1 MKIKNLELINFRN
14 YDHFTVEFKD
24 NNLIVGNNGTGKT
37 TILEAINIL
46 ATSRS
51 PITHG
56 INKCIKHGQ
65 KGFIISGKFEKDN
78 GEIFTIVFRQEK
90 DVQRVIKINENILKK
105 SSELLGQVNCVIF
118 LPNDI
123 DLIQGPPQGRRKYLD
138 IVISQLNSDYY
149 ELLQQEALI
158 LKQRNALL
166 KAVREKRQPENMLDS
181 WDEQLL
187 TTGNKI
193 YLARQKKINNLGEIL
208 ARYYGSIG
216 FEQKIELIY
225 KTQFSSDRA
234 ENKQEL
240 MDHRRFDIISGTTSF
255 GVHRDDIQILCNK
268 LPAAEFC
275 SQGQQRLLVVCLKL
289 AEAELKKNEQ
299 GEPLLLIDD
308 VLLEL
313 DLKRFNGLLKET
325 LLVSQKIFTV
335 TDTTRFETDI
345 LAKMQQLK
353 LG

>member
-14 YDHFTVEFKD
+14 YDHYTVEFKD
-24 NNLIVGNNGTGKT
+24 NNLIIGNNGTGKT
-37 TILEAINIL
+37 SILEALNIL
-46 ATSRS
+46 ATARS

-65 KGFIISGKFEKDN
+65 KGFIISGKFEKDS
-78 GEIFTIVFRQEK
+78 GEIFTIIFRQEK
-90 DVQRVIKINENILKK
+90 DVQRVIKLNETVLKK

-123 DLIQGPPQGRRKYLD
+123 DLIQGSPQGRRKYLD
-138 IVISQLNSDYY
+138 IVISQLDNNYY
-149 ELLQQEALI
+149 ELLQKEAMV

-166 KAVREKRQPENMLDS
+166 KAIREKRAQENMLDS
-181 WDEQLL
+181 WDEQVLNIGL
-187 TTGNKI
+187 KI
-193 YLARQKKINNLGEIL
+193 FEARRKKIQTLGDIL

-216 FEQKIELIY
+216 FNQQIELIY
-225 KTQFSSDRA
+225 KTQFSVDQTN
-234 ENKQEL
+234 NKQEL
-240 MDHRRFDIISGTTSF
+240 IDHRRFDIISGTTSF

-313 DLKRFNGLLKET
+313 DLERFNKLLKKT
-325 LLVSQKIFTV
+325 LGVSQKIFTV
-335 TDTTRFETDI
+335 TDTARFEMKI
-345 LAKMQQLK
+345 LAQMNQIK
-353 LG
+353 LD

>member
-14 YDHFTVEFKD
+14 YDHYTVEFND
-24 NNLIVGNNGTGKT
+24 NNLIIGNNGTGKT
-37 TILEAINIL
+37 SILEAVNIL
-46 ATSRS
+46 ATARS

-65 KGFIISGKFEKDN
+65 KGFIISGNFEKDN
-78 GEIFTIVFRQEK
+78 HETVTIIFRQEK
-90 DVQRVIKINENILKK
+90 DVQRVIKINDVVLKK
-105 SSELLGQVNCVIF
+105 SSELLGQVNSVIF

-123 DLIQGPPQGRRKYLD
+123 DLIQGTPQGRRKYLD
-138 IVISQLNSDYY
+138 IVISQLNSHYY
-149 ELLQQEALI
+149 ELLQQEAVI

-166 KAVREKRQPENMLDS
+166 KAIREKRQPENMLDG

-187 TTGNKI
+187 NVGLKI
-193 YLARQKKINNLGEIL
+193 FEARREKIKILGDIL
-208 ARYYGSIG
+208 SRYYGSSG
-216 FEQKIELIY
+216 FNQKVELVY
-225 KTQFSSDRA
+225 KTQFSA
-234 ENKQEL
+234 NQANNKQEL
-240 MDHRRFDIISGTTSF
+240 LDRRRFDIISGTTSF

-299 GEPLLLIDD
+299 GEPLLLVDD

-313 DLKRFNGLLKET
+313 DLERFNKLLKET
-325 LLVSQKIFTV
+325 LGVSQKIFTV
-335 TDTTRFETDI
+335 TDTARFEAEI
-345 LAKMQQLK
+345 LTQLNQIK
-353 LG
+353 LD